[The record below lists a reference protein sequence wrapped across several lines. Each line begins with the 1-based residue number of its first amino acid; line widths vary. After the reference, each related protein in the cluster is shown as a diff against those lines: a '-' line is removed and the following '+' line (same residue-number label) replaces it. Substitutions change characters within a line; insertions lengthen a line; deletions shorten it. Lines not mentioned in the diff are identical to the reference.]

1 MRISRIFDNIE
12 IKLICLLLAIV
23 MWLYA
28 NEQPWWLYRVTES
41 AMQSKQGG
49 IKFRQV
55 PVELTD
61 SEEQWVSNPGEITIE
76 VESLSAELEV
86 GELRAAVKLTQEDK
100 VNRRVTLTSDNV
112 VLPEKL
118 IFIKAEPEEIEITPV
133 P

>member
-1 MRISRIFDNIE
+1 MKIRRIFNNIE

-41 AMQSKQGG
+41 AEQSKQGG

-55 PVELTD
+55 PVELTGL
-61 SEEQWVSNPGEITIE
+61 EEQWKSNPGEITIE
-76 VESLSAELEV
+76 VESLSAELEI
-86 GELRAAVKLTQEDK
+86 GELRAIVKLTQEDQ
-100 VNRRVTLTSDNV
+100 VGRRITLTPENV

-118 IFIKAEPEEIEITPV
+118 IFVKAEPEEIEIAPV